1 MDAEKC
7 IIREARDADLARLVQ
22 LYRAFLEEAMWGAS
36 HVTPNPRFD
45 VDRVLRR
52 RLHGQNSAI
61 LAAELDGEVV
71 GFACVDFRP
80 GDEAP
85 RSLWERVSEFV
96 TRKRSTFAVLAGAHG
111 YLAHLFV
118 EGRARRKGIGSALVL
133 ASRDWVKRR
142 GAKAFELNVL
152 AENHPARRL
161 YRKLA
166 MSELLVHYRMEF

>member
-1 MDAEKC
+1 MDTEKC
-7 IIREARDADLARLVQ
+7 VIQEARDADLARLVQ

-45 VDRVLRR
+45 VERVLRR
-52 RLHGQNSAI
+52 RLHGRNSAI
-61 LAAELDGEVV
+61 LAAELDGEIV
-71 GFACVDFRP
+71 GFACVEFRP
-80 GDEAP
+80 STDGPLD
-85 RSLWERVSEFV
+85 LWGRVGEFF
-96 TRKRSTFAVLAGAHG
+96 THRRARLAALFPAHG

-118 EGRARRKGIGSALVL
+118 EGRARRKGIGSALIL
-133 ASRDWVKRR
+133 ASCDWVKRR